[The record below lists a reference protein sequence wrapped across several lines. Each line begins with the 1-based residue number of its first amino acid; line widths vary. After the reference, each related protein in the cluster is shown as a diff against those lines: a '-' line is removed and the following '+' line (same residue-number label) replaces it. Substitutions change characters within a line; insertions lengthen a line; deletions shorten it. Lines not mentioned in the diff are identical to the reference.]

1 MGDLEHLLGVFGE
14 GGISLEGDR
23 VDSVHSAV
31 MVNPYWIPCL
41 VCSIFVVA
49 VMMEIVLASMS

>member
-31 MVNPYWIPCL
+31 MGNPYWIPCL
-41 VCSIFVVA
+41 FCYIIVVA
-49 VMMEIVLASMS
+49 IMMEIVLADMS